1 MSIRAH
7 AEGIEAYLPRKVLQ
21 TMHVQ
26 VRKSPELMDKPKA
39 RQADGQQRFSYRT
52 ELFEADGDY
61 GCGKV
66 GLTVDIKLIIISP
79 QPVL

>member
-1 MSIRAH
+1 
-7 AEGIEAYLPRKVLQ
+7 
-21 TMHVQ
+21 
-26 VRKSPELMDKPKA
+26 MDKPKA

-66 GLTVDIKLIIISP
+66 GLTVDIKLIIFSP
-79 QPVL
+79 QPIL